1 LCFDIYVEYSRSMTS
16 ERFGDVSVTTG
27 DDFVATIE
35 LRRPP
40 NNFFDLD
47 LIHSLAEAYEA
58 VDGRAGCRVIV
69 LCGEGKHFCAGVD
82 FVRPSPQAA
91 GTAALYGEAERLFRT
106 KTPVVAAIQGAAIGG
121 GLGLACSADFRIACP
136 EARFSANFARLG
148 FHHGF
153 ALSTTLP
160 AIVGQQH
167 ALDLLYTGRRISG
180 DEAARIALCDRLV
193 DAAEVRTAAHAFAA
207 EIAASAPLA
216 VRSIRSTMRGDLAD
230 RARTAMTREAE
241 EQDRLR
247 RTGDWSEGIRA
258 AAERRTP
265 RFEGR

>member
-1 LCFDIYVEYSRSMTS
+1 MTS
-16 ERFGDVSVTTG
+16 ERFGDVGVTVG

-35 LRRPP
+35 LHRPP
-40 NNFFDLD
+40 NNFFDLE
-47 LIHSLAEAYEA
+47 LIRSLADAYES
-58 VDGRAGCRVIV
+58 VDGRADCRAIV
-69 LCGEGKHFCAGVD
+69 LCSEGRHFCAGVD
-82 FVRPSPQAA
+82 FAHPAPPAA
-91 GTAALYGEAERLFRT
+91 GTASLYGEAERLFRAQ
-106 KTPVVAAIQGAAIGG
+106 TPVVAAIQGATIGG

-136 EARFSANFARLG
+136 EARFSANFSRLG

-153 ALSTTLP
+153 ALSATLP

-167 ALDLLYTGRRISG
+167 ALDLLYTGRRIGG
-180 DEAARIALCDRLV
+180 DEAARIGLCDRLV
-193 DAAEVRTAAHAFAA
+193 DAAEVRTMAHALAA
-207 EIAASAPLA
+207 DIAASAPLA

-230 RARTAMTREAE
+230 RARAAMTREAE

-247 RTGDWSEGIRA
+247 RTRDWSEGVRA

>member
-1 LCFDIYVEYSRSMTS
+1 LYFDIHVEYSRSMTS

-47 LIHSLAEAYEA
+47 LIRSLAEAYEA

-82 FVRPSPQAA
+82 FGRPSPQAA

-106 KTPVVAAIQGAAIGG
+106 RTPVVAAIQGAAIGG
-121 GLGLACSADFRIACP
+121 GLGLACSADFRVACA

-167 ALDLLYTGRRISG
+167 ALDLLYTGRRIGG
-180 DEAARIALCDRLV
+180 DEAARIGLCDRLV
-193 DAAEVRTAAHAFAA
+193 DAAEVRTMAHALAA
-207 EIAASAPLA
+207 DIAASAPLA

-230 RARTAMTREAE
+230 RARAAMTREAE

-247 RTGDWSEGIRA
+247 RTRDWSEGVRA

>member
-1 LCFDIYVEYSRSMTS
+1 MTS
-16 ERFGDVSVTTG
+16 DRFGDVSVTVG
-27 DDFVATIE
+27 DDFVAIVE
-35 LRRPP
+35 LHRPP
-40 NNFFDLD
+40 NNYFDLE
-47 LIHSLAEAYEA
+47 LIRSLAEAYEA
-58 VDGRAGCRVIV
+58 VDGRAGCRAIV
-69 LCGEGKHFCAGVD
+69 LCAEGKHFCAGVD

-91 GTAALYGEAERLFRT
+91 GTGALYVEAERLFRT
-106 KTPVVAAIQGAAIGG
+106 ETPVVAAVQGAAIGG
-121 GLGLACSADFRIACP
+121 GLGLACSADFRVACP

-167 ALDLLYTGRRISG
+167 ALDLLYTGRRIGG
-180 DEAARIALCDRLV
+180 DDAARIGLCDRLV
-193 DAAEVRTAAHAFAA
+193 DAGDVRAVAHALAA

-216 VRSIRSTMRGDLAD
+216 VRSIRATMRGELAD
-230 RARTAMTREAE
+230 RARAAMTREAA

-247 RTGDWSEGIRA
+247 RTGDWAEGIRA
-258 AAERRTP
+258 AAERRAP